1 MTDRDEIVVVAK
13 LEVEVEVSVPTV
25 KLEVDALL
33 RLAWPNEVKDEV
45 AVISPPVIFENTADS
60 PDNRLEKNP
69 VEEVLLIVVKLL
81 MFPLL
86 LFRLVI
92 VEEEKIGVSVN
103 VYVTSPLVVV
113 AIVRFEL
120 VDEARKVYKDATEV
134 EAVTPFMIVVT

>member
-1 MTDRDEIVVVAK
+1 
-13 LEVEVEVSVPTV
+13 
-25 KLEVDALL
+25 
-33 RLAWPNEVKDEV
+33 
-45 AVISPPVIFENTADS
+45 VIFENIADS
-60 PDNRLEKNP
+60 PDNKVEKNP

-120 VDEARKVYKDATEV
+120 VEEARKVYKDATEV